1 MRLEKCVSN
10 VVIKFMSTFLIII
23 HFHIIMYE
31 PIEFEE
37 KPIQI
42 QTFKN
47 ISDALRFNRENPRDV
62 M

>member
-1 MRLEKCVSN
+1 
-10 VVIKFMSTFLIII
+10 
-23 HFHIIMYE
+23 MYE

-47 ISDALRFNRENPRDV
+47 ISDALRFNREKPRDV
-62 M
+62 NM